1 LELDLCM
8 VKLEMQVSITSI
20 TIAKLNNNIYINK
33 CITVHIKATHLE
45 VGVGSKTVKTCDKLK

>member
-1 LELDLCM
+1 M